1 MGSFF
6 PNTGRRAQPPGS
18 PSLFAMGFFAS
29 LVVFMLLIA
38 PSRQQAL
45 DQPSYA
51 RTFELET
58 TNYIE
63 VPIWLDQTADLT
75 RASQIVF
82 HPVLP
87 PQQLHLPPHPWI
99 FQLLRGLPLP
109 GGNGHEAIA
118 MAIRPDNRYWLGYF
132 TFRTGRW
139 HAFAGAEGFFENPIP
154 LGFDSSY
161 KTLVGGWKN
170 LQYVPLGKTA
180 AEQAVT
186 ALYWSN
192 FGTKRTKKALKKS
205 AAGLLVMFLEGHRF
219 FPIRNH
225 VEQHWNSDK
234 PVFLSEKLARLVV
247 NWSDISCSISYWAVT
262 GDWASGDD
270 AQYLIGLNIGVSTV
284 GEALSTIYPILQA
297 TSCRQYP

>member
-1 MGSFF
+1 RPPTRPRTRGRTRGRRSPRPVPSLDHPEGNQRERDEERLLRPGVPPLVWAAFF

-87 PQQLHLPPHPWI
+87 PQQLHLPPHAWI

-118 MAIRPDNRYWLGYF
+118 
-132 TFRTGRW
+132 
-139 HAFAGAEGFFENPIP
+139 
-154 LGFDSSY
+154 
-161 KTLVGGWKN
+161 
-170 LQYVPLGKTA
+170 
-180 AEQAVT
+180 
-186 ALYWSN
+186 
-192 FGTKRTKKALKKS
+192 
-205 AAGLLVMFLEGHRF
+205 
-219 FPIRNH
+219 
-225 VEQHWNSDK
+225 
-234 PVFLSEKLARLVV
+234 
-247 NWSDISCSISYWAVT
+247 
-262 GDWASGDD
+262 
-270 AQYLIGLNIGVSTV
+270 
-284 GEALSTIYPILQA
+284 
-297 TSCRQYP
+297 

>member
-38 PSRQQAL
+38 PSRQQEWG
-45 DQPSYA
+45 QPAYA

-58 TNYIE
+58 SNYIE
-63 VPIWLDQTADLT
+63 VPIWLDQTADLI

-87 PQQLHLPPHPWI
+87 PQQLHLPPNPWI

-109 GGNGHEAIA
+109 DGSGHEAIA

-161 KTLVGGWKN
+161 STLVGGWKN

-186 ALYWSN
+186 ALFWSN

-219 FPIRNH
+219 FPIRNF
-225 VEQHWNSDK
+225 VEQHWNSDH
-234 PVFLSEKLARLVV
+234 PAFLSEKLARLVV
-247 NWSDISCSISYWAVT
+247 NWSDISCSISYWAVS

-270 AQYLIGLNIGVSTV
+270 AQYLIGLDIGVSTV

-297 TSCRQYP
+297 KHCRKYP